1 MAGDEVVKRVRVT
14 FVVVLLAAVLL
25 AAAPACGAGIDLPGG
40 AHGGPVHAHS
50 VGSLAG
56 TVTDKYTRQPLFAT
70 DVVVVGTGLGGI
82 TDRHGKFKIS
92 DVPVGTYQVTVSM
105 MGYELGVVDDVE
117 VKGGSV
123 TTMRF
128 GLYPRVLDIGLK
140 VLVEANHFHK
150 DSEKPTSF
158 RTLTAQ
164 EMRYSPG
171 SMEDVFRVLQS
182 MPGVSPADMTNSN
195 LIVRGG
201 DPSENRTLFENIEIP
216 RALHFGR
223 PGGTIGGISIVS
235 PSLLKR
241 VEFLTGGFPARYG
254 DRVSSVFEM
263 KLRDGSST
271 DYSTDF
277 NLNMGGF
284 SLSADGPL
292 PGGGTMLFSVRRGV
306 FDLLTST
313 MGVPALPSYWDA
325 VGKVTY
331 DLGSSNRLSLVG
343 FYFPDDLEIAA
354 DSENENRH
362 GNWTGLDLQRSDHGR
377 ALGLNWRYLMGE
389 RGYVLTTASHV
400 SNSWTTSRGTGEEP
414 ELVGDAIREEEFQLK
429 SELNRR
435 LSDRVNVRL
444 GVFARQIHSEQNTW
458 SVSDTTASGE
468 FIPGYRVTHNPDPT
482 YKAGSYVQATVRPFS
497 RASLTSGLRY
507 DYYDFTGESK
517 VSPRLGM
524 ALSLTERTTL
534 NAAYGHYYQT
544 AALWQVASHLS
555 NTSLR
560 SSSSVHYVAG
570 LEHLFS
576 GNTQISVEAYH
587 KELSDVF
594 VHDYSTRMTTNNG
607 SGHARGVELCI
618 QRKMSRGLV
627 GSVAYTYA
635 VSVRRDGESLP
646 EYYSEFDRPHNLTLV
661 GSYTPSDKWRVGAKF
676 FYATGSP
683 YTPVVGSEQVDG
695 EWYTVR
701 GTKNSARYPDY
712 HMLDIRIDRS
722 FQFANWK
729 LMAYLDVWNVY
740 ARQNVTLYTY
750 SIDET
755 GTVTRTVPDEAP
767 RMVPILGLEARF

>member
-1 MAGDEVVKRVRVT
+1 MKRAGVT
-14 FVVVLLAAVLL
+14 LTLLLVLLAAVLL
-25 AAAPACGAGIDLPGG
+25 AATPACGAGIDLPGG
-40 AHGGPVHAHS
+40 AHGGSVHAPGFGS
-50 VGSLAG
+50 VKG

-70 DVVVVGTGLGGI
+70 DVMITGTGLGGI
-82 TDRHGKFKIS
+82 TDRNGEFTIS
-92 DVPVGTYQVTVSM
+92 DVPDGTHQVTVSM
-105 MGYELGVVDDVE
+105 MGYKLALVDDIE
-117 VKGGSV
+117 VRAGSV
-123 TTMRF
+123 TTVRF
-128 GLYPRVLDIGLK
+128 GLYPRVLDIGLN
-140 VLVEANHFHK
+140 VLVESNHFHK

-158 RTLTAQ
+158 RTLTSQ
-164 EMRYSPG
+164 EIRYSPG

-201 DPSENRTLFENIEIP
+201 NPTENRTLFENIEIP

-223 PGGTIGGISIVS
+223 PGGTIGGVSIVS
-235 PSLLKR
+235 PSLLKK
-241 VEFLTGGFPARYG
+241 VEFFTGGFPARYG

-271 DYSTDF
+271 DYST
-277 NLNMGGF
+277 NLNFNMGGF
-284 SLSADGPL
+284 SLSADGPM

-343 FYFPDDLEIAA
+343 FYFPDDLELAA
-354 DSENENRH
+354 DPENENRH
-362 GNWTGLDLQRSDHGR
+362 GIWPGLDLKRSDHGR
-377 ALGLNWRYLMGE
+377 VLGLNWRCLLGE

-400 SNSWTTSRGTGEEP
+400 SNSWTTSRGTDEEP
-414 ELVGDAIREEEFQLK
+414 GLIGDAIREEEFQLK
-429 SELNRR
+429 SELNRK
-435 LSDRVNVRL
+435 LSDRVSVRL

-458 SVSDTTASGE
+458 SVSDTTASGG
-468 FIPGYRVTHNPDPT
+468 FVPGYRVTHNPDPT
-482 YKAGSYVQATVRPFS
+482 YKTGSYLQATVRPF
-497 RASLTSGLRY
+497 RRVSLTSGLRY

-517 VSPRLGM
+517 LSPRLGM

-544 AALWQVASHLS
+544 AAPWQVASHPA
-555 NTSLR
+555 NTALR
-560 SSSSVHYVAG
+560 SSGSVHYVAG

-594 VHDYSTRMTTNNG
+594 VHDNASRITTNNG

-627 GSVAYTYA
+627 GSMAYTYA
-635 VSVRRDGESLP
+635 TSVRRDGKSLP
-646 EYYSEFDRPHNLTLV
+646 EYYSEFDRTHNLTLV
-661 GSYTPSDKWRVGAKF
+661 GSFTPSDKWRIGAKF
-676 FYATGSP
+676 LYATGSP
-683 YTPVVGSEQVDG
+683 YTPMVGSEQVDG
-695 EWYTVR
+695 EWHTVR

-712 HMLDIRIDRS
+712 HMLDVRIDRS

-729 LMAYLDVWNVY
+729 LMAYLDLWNIY
-740 ARQNVTLYTY
+740 ARQNVMLYTY
-750 SIDET
+750 SVDEN
-755 GTVTRTVPDEAP
+755 GTVKRTTPDEVP
-767 RMVPILGLEARF
+767 RMIPILGLEARF

>member
-1 MAGDEVVKRVRVT
+1 MKRVGVT
-14 FVVVLLAAVLL
+14 LTLVLL
-25 AAAPACGAGIDLPGG
+25 AAALLAAAPPCGAGVDLPDG
-40 AHGGPVHAHS
+40 AHGGPVLAPG
-50 VGSLAG
+50 VGSVKG

-70 DVVVVGTGLGGI
+70 DVMITGAGLGGI
-82 TDRHGKFKIS
+82 TDRNGEFTIG
-92 DVPVGTYQVTVSM
+92 DVPAGTHRVTVSM
-105 MGYELGVVDDVE
+105 MGYELAVIDDVD
-117 VKGGSV
+117 VRAGSV
-123 TTMRF
+123 TTVLL
-128 GLYPRVLDIGLK
+128 GLYPRVLDIGLN

-150 DSEKPTSF
+150 DSEKPTSS

-201 DPSENRTLFENIEIP
+201 DPTENRTLFENIEIP

-235 PSLLKR
+235 PSLLER
-241 VEFLTGGFPARYG
+241 VDFLTGGFPARYG
-254 DRVSSVFEM
+254 DKVSSVFEM

-271 DYSTDF
+271 NYNT
-277 NLNMGGF
+277 NLNFNMGGF
-284 SLSADGPL
+284 SLAADGPL

-313 MGVPALPSYWDA
+313 MNVPALPSYWDV

-343 FYFPDDLEIAA
+343 FYFPDDLEIGA
-354 DSENENRH
+354 DPESENRH
-362 GNWTGLDLQRSDHGR
+362 GMWPGLDLRRSDHGR
-377 ALGLNWRYLMGE
+377 ALGLNWRSLLGE
-389 RGYVLTTASHV
+389 SGYVLTTASHV
-400 SNSWTTSRGTGEEP
+400 SNSWTTSRGTYEEP
-414 ELVGDAIREEEFQLK
+414 QLIGDAIREEEFQLK
-429 SELNRR
+429 SELNRK

-458 SVSDTTASGE
+458 SVSDTTASGG

-482 YKAGSYVQATVRPFS
+482 YKAGSYLQATVRPFS
-497 RASLTSGLRY
+497 RVSLTSGLRY
-507 DYYDFTGESK
+507 DYYDSTGESK
-517 VSPRLGM
+517 LSPRLGM

-544 AALWQVASHLS
+544 AAPWQVASHPS
-555 NTSLR
+555 NTALR

-576 GNTQISVEAYH
+576 ENTQISIEVYH

-594 VHDYSTRMTTNNG
+594 VHDNTSRITTNNG
-607 SGHARGVELCI
+607 SGHAQGVELCI

-627 GSVAYTYA
+627 GSMAYTYA
-635 VSVRRDGESLP
+635 TSVRRDGESLP
-646 EYYSEFDRPHNLTLV
+646 EYYSEFDRTQNLTLV
-661 GSYTPSDKWRVGAKF
+661 GSFAPSDKWRIGAKF
-676 FYATGSP
+676 LYATGSP

-695 EWYTVR
+695 DWYTVR

-712 HMLDIRIDRS
+712 HMLDVRIDRS
-722 FQFANWK
+722 FQFAGWSM
-729 LMAYLDVWNVY
+729 MAYLDLWNIY
-740 ARQNVTLYTY
+740 ARQNVMLYTY
-750 SIDET
+750 SIEES
-755 GTVTRTVPDEAP
+755 GTVTRTVPDEVP
-767 RMVPILGLEARF
+767 RMLPILGLEARF